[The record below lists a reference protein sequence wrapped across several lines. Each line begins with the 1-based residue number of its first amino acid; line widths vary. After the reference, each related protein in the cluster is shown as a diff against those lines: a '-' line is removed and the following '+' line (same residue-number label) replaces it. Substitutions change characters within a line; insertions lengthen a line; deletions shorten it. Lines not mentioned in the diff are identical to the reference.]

1 MPAKMPR
8 PLIAANWKM
17 NGLRREGIDRARA
30 IVALATA
37 HEVNC
42 NVLVCPPAPLLGEL
56 RSSFDGSS
64 ILVGGQDCHM
74 AQSGAHTGDV
84 SAVMLADIGCTHV
97 IVGHS
102 ERRADHQENDQIVC
116 NKADAAHAAGLKAII
131 CVGESEA
138 ERDAGNAIAVVTGQ
152 LKGSL
157 PEAANS
163 DTTIIAYEPCWAIG
177 TGRTPSLT
185 DIGEMHAAIHKFWAT
200 QFSDA
205 KNALRVLYGGSVK
218 AYNAKD
224 ILATAGVNGALVGG
238 ASLNADDFWA
248 ICRAAD

>member
-8 PLIAANWKM
+8 PFIAANWKM
-17 NGLRREGIDRARA
+17 NGLRRDGIDRARA
-30 IVALATA
+30 LVALASA
-37 HEVNC
+37 HEVDC
-42 NVLVCPPAPLLGEL
+42 DVLVCPPAPLLGEL
-56 RSSFDGSS
+56 RSALDGSP
-64 ILVGGQDCHM
+64 ILMGGQDCHM

-102 ERRADHQENDQIVC
+102 ERRADHQENDEIVRK
-116 NKADAAHAAGLKAII
+116 KAEAAHAAGLKAIV

-138 ERDAGNAIAVVTGQ
+138 ERDAGNAVAVVTGQ
-152 LKGSL
+152 LKSSL
-157 PEAANS
+157 PEAANP

-177 TGRTPSLT
+177 TGRTPSLA
-185 DIGEMHAAIHKFWAT
+185 DIGEMHAAIHSFWAT

-205 KNALRVLYGGSVK
+205 KNVPRVLYGGSVK
-218 AYNAKD
+218 ADNAKD
-224 ILATAGVNGALVGG
+224 ILATTGVNGALVGG

>member
-8 PLIAANWKM
+8 PFIAANWKM
-17 NGLRREGIDRARA
+17 NGLRRDGIDRARSL
-30 IVALATA
+30 VALASA
-37 HEVNC
+37 HEAAC
-42 NVLVCPPAPLLGEL
+42 DVLVCPPALLLGEI
-56 RSSFDGSS
+56 RSAFDGSS
-64 ILVGGQDCHM
+64 IFVGGQDCHM
-74 AQSGAHTGDV
+74 AQSGAHTGDI

-102 ERRADHQENDQIVC
+102 ERRADHRENDEIVR
-116 NKADAAHAAGLKAII
+116 NKAEAAHAAGLKAIV

-157 PEAANS
+157 PETANF

-177 TGRTPSLT
+177 TGRTPSLA
-185 DIGEMHAAIHKFWAT
+185 DIGEMHAAIHNFWAT

-218 AYNAKD
+218 ADNAKD
-224 ILATAGVNGALVGG
+224 ILATTGVNGALVGG

-248 ICRAAD
+248 ICRATG